1 MSKQKGAQHH
11 HPTTIVTTEER
22 GTTDPRP
29 HTPDFLDPSTAAWGL
44 ERPETKAGRKVARNK
59 PNEKQVTHLS

>member
-29 HTPDFLDPSTAAWGL
+29 HSPYFLDPSTAAWGVG
-44 ERPETKAGRKVARNK
+44 TARNK
-59 PNEKQVTHLS
+59 GWPEGSS